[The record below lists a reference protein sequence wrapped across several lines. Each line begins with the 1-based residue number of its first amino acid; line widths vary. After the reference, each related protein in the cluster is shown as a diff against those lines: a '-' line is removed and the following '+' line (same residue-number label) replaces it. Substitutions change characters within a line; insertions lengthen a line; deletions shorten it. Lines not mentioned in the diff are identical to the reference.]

1 MAAVRAVPRL
11 GDVRR
16 LALALAVVAVL
27 VFAVGAQAAT
37 SPVVTAVKRTADVSS
52 SKLSMTV
59 TTVGGGSRQ
68 TLTGTGAQSG
78 DRVRL
83 TMRTRAGGR
92 SVTMDAVLLRQGAS
106 YVMFMRS
113 PAFASQL
120 PPGKKWL
127 RIDLSQ
133 QAANAGVDFSS
144 LVDTAQTLAPL
155 EKGLVSTKR
164 LGRET
169 VAGKPVTH
177 YEAVVDVRRAAR
189 ALPAY
194 AKQIEAVQRAT
205 GLELGRITQH
215 VWVGGD
221 GRVRQIRSTTPTV
234 VQGGVRGSA
243 TQTITF
249 LAYDVPV
256 RITAPPAAQV
266 VTP

>member
-1 MAAVRAVPRL
+1 MAAVGTVPTL
-11 GDVRR
+11 GGVRR
-16 LALALAVVAVL
+16 LVLAIVAVL
-27 VFAVGAQAAT
+27 AFAVSADAAT
-37 SPVVTAVKRTADVSS
+37 NPVVSAVQRTADVRS
-52 SKLSMTV
+52 SKLSMNV
-59 TTVGGGSRQ
+59 TTVGGGIRQ

-78 DRVRL
+78 DSVRL
-83 TMRTRAGGR
+83 TMRTRAAGQ
-92 SVTMDAVLLRQGAS
+92 SVTMDAVLLRQGAA

-133 QAANAGVDFSS
+133 QAANAGIDFSS

-155 EKGLVSTKR
+155 EKGLVSSRR

-169 VAGKPVTH
+169 VAGKAVTH
-177 YEAVVDVRRAAR
+177 YQAVVDIQRAAR

-194 AKQIEAVQRAT
+194 AKQIAAVQRAT
-205 GLELGRITQH
+205 GLRLGRTTQH

-234 VQGGVRGSA
+234 VQGVRGAA

>member
-1 MAAVRAVPRL
+1 MAAVRAVRTL
-11 GDVRR
+11 GGMRR
-16 LALALAVVAVL
+16 LVLAVVAL
-27 VFAVGAQAAT
+27 LTLAVGAQAAT
-37 SPVVTAVKRTADVSS
+37 NPVVTAIERSADVRSS
-52 SKLSMTV
+52 TLRMSV
-59 TTVGGGSRQ
+59 TTVGGGTRQ

-78 DRVRL
+78 DSVSL
-83 TMRTRAGGR
+83 SMRTRVAGQ
-92 SVTMDAVLLRQGAS
+92 SVKMDAVLLRQGGS

-120 PPGKKWL
+120 PAGKKWL
-127 RIDLSQ
+127 KIDLSQ

-144 LVDTAQTLAPL
+144 LVDTGQTLAPL

-169 VAGKPVTH
+169 VAGKATTH
-177 YEAVVDVRRAAR
+177 YQAVVDLQRAAR
-189 ALPAY
+189 AIPAY
-194 AKQIEAVQRAT
+194 AKQIAAVQKAT
-205 GLELGRITQH
+205 GLTLGRTTQH

-234 VQGGVRGSA
+234 VQGGVRGTA

-266 VTP
+266 ATP

>member
-1 MAAVRAVPRL
+1 M
-11 GDVRR
+11 RR
-16 LALALAVVAVL
+16 LALAVVAVL
-27 VFAVGAQAAT
+27 ALAVGAQAAT
-37 SPVVTAVKRTADVSS
+37 NPVVSAVKRTADVRS
-52 SKLSMTV
+52 SKIGMTV
-59 TTVGGGSRQ
+59 TIVGGGSRQ

-78 DRVRL
+78 GSVSLR
-83 TMRTRAGGR
+83 MRTRAAGR
-92 SVTMDAVLLRQGAS
+92 PVTMDAVLLRQGAS

-113 PAFASQL
+113 PVLTSQL
-120 PPGKKWL
+120 PAGKTWVK
-127 RIDLSQ
+127 IDLSQ
-133 QAANAGVDFSS
+133 QAANAGIDFSS
-144 LVDTAQTLAPL
+144 LVDTAQTLGPL
-155 EKGLVSTKR
+155 EKGLVSTRR

-169 VAGKPVTH
+169 VAGKTATH
-177 YEAVVDVRRAAR
+177 YQAVVDLQRAAR

-205 GLELGRITQH
+205 GLRLGRTTQH

-221 GRVRQIRSTTPTV
+221 GRIRRIRSTTPTV
-234 VQGGVRGSA
+234 VQRGVRGSA

>member
-1 MAAVRAVPRL
+1 
-11 GDVRR
+11 
-16 LALALAVVAVL
+16 
-27 VFAVGAQAAT
+27 
-37 SPVVTAVKRTADVSS
+37 
-52 SKLSMTV
+52 
-59 TTVGGGSRQ
+59 
-68 TLTGTGAQSG
+68 
-78 DRVRL
+78 
-83 TMRTRAGGR
+83 MRTRVAGQ
-92 SVTMDAVLLRQGAS
+92 SVKMDAVLLRQGGS

-120 PPGKKWL
+120 PAGKTWL

-144 LVDTAQTLAPL
+144 LIDTGQTLAPL

-169 VAGKPVTH
+169 VAGKATTH
-177 YEAVVDVRRAAR
+177 YQAVVDLQRAAR
-189 ALPAY
+189 AIPAY
-194 AKQIEAVQRAT
+194 AKQIAAVQKAT
-205 GLELGRITQH
+205 GLTLGRTTQH
-215 VWVGGD
+215 VWIGGD

-234 VQGGVRGSA
+234 VQGGVRGTA

-266 VTP
+266 ATP